1 MRVRGL
7 HTYPTLSAAVTEFEQ
22 MAAASGLLPLGD
34 GEGEETERAAIV
46 SLAGNA
52 AVTQRSAPMHDHIVA
67 LIEPWSCRL
76 AARELVCGTRALP
89 RGQPTRYLAPLQ

>member
-34 GEGEETERAAIV
+34 GEGEETDP
-46 SLAGNA
+46 N
-52 AVTQRSAPMHDHIVA
+52 T
-67 LIEPWSCRL
+67 
-76 AARELVCGTRALP
+76 
-89 RGQPTRYLAPLQ
+89 